1 MNWGENMMNLMT
13 NCPKASC
20 KKKC

>member
-1 MNWGENMMNLMT
+1 MNWGENMIYPMT

-20 KKKC
+20 KKTW

>member
-1 MNWGENMMNLMT
+1 MNWGENMMNPMT

-20 KKKC
+20 KKIC

>member
-1 MNWGENMMNLMT
+1 MNPMT

-20 KKKC
+20 KKIC